1 MKIEVVVLKTVLTNK
16 YFSLLEFLITK
27 YLDRVVPGKV
37 VESLFADTSTNKT
50 KEFNCP
56 VL

>member
-1 MKIEVVVLKTVLTNK
+1 M
-16 YFSLLEFLITK
+16 
-27 YLDRVVPGKV
+27 DRVVPGKV
-37 VESLFADTSTNKT
+37 EESLSADTSTNKT